1 MSDVNK
7 SKTIRLPHMFQKSN
21 RNISRGHDSDFL
33 NANLAKI
40 VKSYQNT
47 KINSLSVSESIRG
60 LLKEEKYQ
68 VEELIDNY
76 LTELNNRYRKKEIN
90 ETIKVDIDIDE
101 IIKSSEEEIK
111 KHKDQKSLLKNLI
124 DDIKINDSD
133 NLRYDDEKFV
143 SNIEAMIKESLNEE

>member
-1 MSDVNK
+1 
-7 SKTIRLPHMFQKSN
+7 MFQKSN

>member
-1 MSDVNK
+1 M
-7 SKTIRLPHMFQKSN
+7 
-21 RNISRGHDSDFL
+21 
-33 NANLAKI
+33 
-40 VKSYQNT
+40 
-47 KINSLSVSESIRG
+47 
-60 LLKEEKYQ
+60 LKEEKYQ

-111 KHKDQKSLLKNLI
+111 KHKDKKSLLKNLI